1 MTDWCISAFTFS
13 CIRRL
18 PSWTISVAMCE
29 RRSNVTGSTV
39 WYSSSIPM
47 VKDGSLISQGSIE
60 DLLEQR
66 APAGRSLLFLWHQ
79 GLFHRHVGHGVD
91 DPLEVGRPDG
101 SELGIG

>member
-1 MTDWCISAFTFS
+1 MSCTRQSANGCVAPATSRSPFSRVSAIIWRRRSYRSVAASFTFAQTPVPTSMTDWCISAFTFS

-47 VKDGSLISQGSIE
+47 VKEG
-60 DLLEQR
+60 
-66 APAGRSLLFLWHQ
+66 FFHQ
-79 GLFHRHVGHGVD
+79 
-91 DPLEVGRPDG
+91 
-101 SELGIG
+101 